1 MRASRRSLC
10 VSRCHKQINLPI
22 VDLMSNENESEEVTT
37 SVDTGAL
44 DTATDELVAKNSG
57 ADSETPQHDPEPE
70 PEDQGGEQEQ
80 LQLPGKVVDK
90 LSPGATTST
99 RVDTPRVT
107 EGKLILTL
115 FKPIEFSI
123 KLHTIIKT

>member
-1 MRASRRSLC
+1 M
-10 VSRCHKQINLPI
+10 
-22 VDLMSNENESEEVTT
+22 TT

-44 DTATDELVAKNSG
+44 DTTTDELVAKNSG

-70 PEDQGGEQEQ
+70 PEDKGGEQEQ

-115 FKPIEFSI
+115 FIPMKFSI
-123 KLHTIIKT
+123 KLHTIKSGWSLLILKGQRISLRILISRRQYWVYIQVLQ

>member
-1 MRASRRSLC
+1 M
-10 VSRCHKQINLPI
+10 N
-22 VDLMSNENESEEVTT
+22 NENESEDVTT

-57 ADSETPQHDPEPE
+57 ADSETPQHGPEPE

-80 LQLPGKVVDK
+80 IQLPGKVVDK
-90 LSPGATTST
+90 LSPGATTSA

-107 EGKLILTL
+107 EGKLMLTL
-115 FKPIEFSI
+115 FKPMEFSI
-123 KLHTIIKT
+123 KLHTIKSGWSIVNIEGSNDLSSNRWHSGA